1 MMLHPSYMELIEK
14 ANRDVAPDE
23 EPVIRSRYSIIHAAA
38 KRAHQLVEGAVPLA
52 EGDEKKPLSLAVK
65 ELDEGQ
71 IHIVRSDAPSIAM
84 GEAMDREGLLGAG
97 EQLIGATDVTVDA
110 SELVGGPSVPA
121 EEAEEAET
129 AEAAAEAEEVP
140 DEVGEAAGEAAEEE
154 AE

>member
-1 MMLHPSYMELIEK
+1 MMLHPSYVELIEK
-14 ANRDVAPDE
+14 ANRDVGPDE

-71 IHIVRSDAPSIAM
+71 VRIVRYDAPSIAM
-84 GEAMDREGLLGAG
+84 GEAMDREGLIGG
-97 EQLIGATDVTVDA
+97 TDQLIGATDVTVDA
-110 SELVGGPSVPA
+110 SELVGGPSEAYA
-121 EEAEEAET
+121 EEET
-129 AEAAAEAEEVP
+129 AEAAEAEETAEAEEAAA
-140 DEVGEAAGEAAEEE
+140 DGEPAEEE